1 MLSTLALTLS
11 TAAFGVFPQQAPC
24 QDLASLGLPATTITD
39 AEIVAAGP
47 YVTQGRGGP
56 QEGPMLPAHCRIAA
70 ELAPSPDSHIEME
83 LWMPAGNDWNGK
95 FLAVGNGGWA
105 GSISFAAMAGGL
117 AEGYAVASNDTGHEG
132 GTGSFA
138 LGHPEKLV
146 DFAYR
151 AMHEMAVQSK
161 SLIEAYYSQ
170 PANLSYYQGCSTGGR
185 QGVMAAQRYPED
197 FDAIVA
203 GAPAN
208 PHTYLHAGDMRRD
221 LYVLSDEANLV
232 PREKL
237 AMVQE
242 SVINACDALDGV
254 TDGLLLDPRMCSFDV
269 SSLTCTGAETD
280 ACLTPAQAG
289 TIRFSYTDALRSNGD
304 LIFPGFVMGG
314 EQSWVHTNISEPPSL
329 IIDTFRYVGRE
340 DPDWDWRE
348 FDLDE
353 DLALAMEK
361 GGYINALSRDL
372 SEFRDRGGKLIL
384 YHGWND
390 QLIQPENTVNYYTEV
405 LDTMGQDQDDWMRLF
420 MVPAMN
426 HCRGGYGPNQIDWLS
441 NLERWRESD
450 EAPDSVMASRV
461 RGNTID
467 MTRPVCAY
475 PEVATYTGVGST
487 NDAANF
493 SCELP

>member
-1 MLSTLALTLS
+1 
-11 TAAFGVFPQQAPC
+11 
-24 QDLASLGLPATTITD
+24 
-39 AEIVAAGP
+39 
-47 YVTQGRGGP
+47 
-56 QEGPMLPAHCRIAA
+56 
-70 ELAPSPDSHIEME
+70 ME
-83 LWMPAGNDWNGK
+83 LWMPSGNSWNGK

-132 GTGSFA
+132 GSGAFA
-138 LGHPEKLV
+138 LDHPEKLV

-151 AMHEMAVQSK
+151 AMHEMTVQSK
-161 SLIEAYYSQ
+161 TMIESFYSE
-170 PANLSYYQGCSTGGR
+170 PARLSYYEGCSTGGR
-185 QGVMAAQRYPED
+185 QGVMAVQRYPTD
-197 FDAIVA
+197 FDAVIA

-221 LYVLSDEANLV
+221 LFVLSDEANLV

-237 AMVQE
+237 TMVQE
-242 SVINACDALDGV
+242 AVINACDAIDGV
-254 TDGLLLDPRMCSFDV
+254 RDGMLLDPRMCSFDV
-269 SSLTCTGAETD
+269 SSLTCAGPETD

-289 TIRFSYTDALRSNGD
+289 TIRFSYTDARRSNGD
-304 LIFPGFVMGG
+304 LVFPGFIMGG
-314 EQSWVHTNISEPPSL
+314 EESWVHTNISEPPSL
-329 IIDTFRYVGRE
+329 IIDTFRYIGRE
-340 DPDWDWRE
+340 DADWDWRE

-353 DLALAMEK
+353 DVSLAMEN

-372 SEFRDRGGKLIL
+372 SDFRAAGGKLIL

-390 QLIQPENTVNYYTEV
+390 QLIQPENTVNFYSEV

-426 HCRGGYGPNQIDWLS
+426 HCRGGYGPSQIDWLS

-450 EAPDSVMASRV
+450 EAPESVTAFRV
-461 RGNTID
+461 RGNAVD

-475 PEVATYTGVGST
+475 PEHATYSGVGST

-493 SCELP
+493 TCEMP